1 MHAKFENHCCNA
13 TNSRPSESQVS
24 MLTWPALSEYPNQ
37 DKDHLVPL
45 FQFKH
50 SKNKSILFYHEVLIL
65 ILYFKRIPPV

>member
-1 MHAKFENHCCNA
+1 
-13 TNSRPSESQVS
+13 